1 MRKRTLVL
9 GVLLLG
15 LCLGLSASAESQS
28 NEAVE
33 FVKLLNEAENSF
45 LDEDYG
51 QAKTALGKAQEIL
64 EKRIGLVQ
72 QAESFFDL
80 STPENALRSFLEAS
94 FLGDE
99 ETAKKCWSRRIPDYL
114 ISMTVSAMK
123 EEMKEDAQ
131 EKPELVEPEMLKL
144 IAKMFRY
151 EKKWTGMN
159 SYYVWATPPGE
170 ERSESMQFRLVKEDG
185 HWKVLGFKVWE
196 EEDWF
201 KALIEKE

>member
-1 MRKRTLVL
+1 MRKRILLL
-9 GVLLLG
+9 GVVLLG
-15 LCLGLSASAESQS
+15 LCLCLSASAQSQS
-28 NEAVE
+28 NEPVE

-45 LDEDYG
+45 LDEDYA

-64 EKRIGLVQ
+64 ERQIGLVQ
-72 QAESFFDL
+72 GAGFFFDL

-94 FLGDE
+94 FLGNE
-99 ETAKKCWSRRIPDYL
+99 ETAKKCWSKRIPDYL
-114 ISMTVSAMK
+114 ISITASAMQEEKK
-123 EEMKEDAQ
+123 EEAQ

-144 IAKMFRY
+144 IAKAFRY
-151 EKKWTGMN
+151 EKQWTGMN
-159 SYYVWATPPGE
+159 SYYVWATAPGE
-170 ERSESMQFRLVKEDG
+170 ERSESMQCRLVKEDG

>member
-9 GVLLLG
+9 GVVLLG
-15 LCLGLSASAESQS
+15 LCLCLSVSAQSQS

-64 EKRIGLVQ
+64 ENQIGLVQ
-72 QAESFFDL
+72 EAGFFFDL

-99 ETAKKCWSRRIPDYL
+99 ETAKKCWSKRVPDYL
-114 ISMTVSAMK
+114 ISMMATAMQEEKK
-123 EEMKEDAQ
+123 EEAQ
-131 EKPELVEPEMLKL
+131 DKPELVEPKMLKL
-144 IAKMFRY
+144 IAKTFR
-151 EKKWTGMN
+151 
-159 SYYVWATPPGE
+159 
-170 ERSESMQFRLVKEDG
+170 
-185 HWKVLGFKVWE
+185 
-196 EEDWF
+196 
-201 KALIEKE
+201 